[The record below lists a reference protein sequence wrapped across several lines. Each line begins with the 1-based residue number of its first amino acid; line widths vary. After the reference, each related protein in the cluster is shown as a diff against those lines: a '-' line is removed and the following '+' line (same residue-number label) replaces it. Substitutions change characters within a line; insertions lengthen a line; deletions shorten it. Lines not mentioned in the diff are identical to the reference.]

1 MNNDLLTYIEAAE
14 ILGVAPNTV
23 CQYCKPGRKK
33 RLDRPY
39 PRAPLVTRESVE
51 RYAAERRAY
60 LRQAEATEPASEA
73 EVARCRLLFERT
85 EAAEKS

>member
-1 MNNDLLTYIEAAE
+1 MKQDLLTYAEAGK
-14 ILGVAPNTV
+14 ILGVAPDTV

-51 RYAAERRAY
+51 RYAAERRGY
-60 LRQAEATEPASEA
+60 
-73 EVARCRLLFERT
+73 ERKT
-85 EAAEKS
+85 EAAEESEVGDE

>member
-1 MNNDLLTYIEAAE
+1 MDQDILTYTEAAE
-14 ILGVAPNTV
+14 ILGLRPDTV

-51 RYAAERRAY
+51 RYAAERRGY
-60 LRQAEATEPASEA
+60 ERKTEPAEESGVGDE
-73 EVARCRLLFERT
+73 
-85 EAAEKS
+85 

>member
-1 MNNDLLTYIEAAE
+1 MKQELLTYDEAAE
-14 ILGVAPNTV
+14 ILGLRPDTV

-51 RYAAERRAY
+51 RYQRERQRY
-60 LRQAEATEPASEA
+60 DR
-73 EVARCRLLFERT
+73 RT
-85 EAAEKS
+85 EATNESGVGDE

>member
-1 MNNDLLTYIEAAE
+1 MDQDLLTYTEAAE

-51 RYAAERRAY
+51 RYAAERRGY
-60 LRQAEATEPASEA
+60 
-73 EVARCRLLFERT
+73 ERKT

>member
-1 MNNDLLTYIEAAE
+1 MNQDLLTYAEAAE
-14 ILGVAPNTV
+14 ILGVAPDTV

-51 RYAAERRAY
+51 RYAAERRGY
-60 LRQAEATEPASEA
+60 
-73 EVARCRLLFERT
+73 ERRT
-85 EAAEKS
+85 KAAEKS

>member
-1 MNNDLLTYIEAAE
+1 MRIDKYLTYQEAAE
-14 ILGVAPNTV
+14 ILGLRPDTI
-23 CQYCKPGRKK
+23 CQYCKPGRKN

-51 RYAAERRAY
+51 RYQQERRGY
-60 LRQAEATEPASEA
+60 
-73 EVARCRLLFERT
+73 ERKT